1 MREGGRERFDSVD
14 DCWMVDERL
23 NEGGFLGGIVL
34 GMEKEREKGVVLSL
48 FWFSSVMNWD
58 EDIYICRI
66 CIGLSLILSRNE
78 RSSGSCF
85 IRYCAS
91 SGRDDRKR
99 RGIFL
104 FRIILTIKLRIGGR
118 RMKKFAFKCHN
129 LYRLLSL
136 VEQISRR
143 RENFPSYFFFF
154 FV

>member
-1 MREGGRERFDSVD
+1 MNVYLEIRER
-14 DCWMVDERL
+14 
-23 NEGGFLGGIVL
+23 N
-34 GMEKEREKGVVLSL
+34 L
-48 FWFSSVMNWD
+48 F
-58 EDIYICRI
+58 
-66 CIGLSLILSRNE
+66 
-78 RSSGSCF
+78 
-85 IRYCAS
+85 YCAS

-143 RENFPSYFFFF
+143 RENFPSCFFFF
-154 FV
+154 FCIITTTKRRSTATSAVVNTNNFFLTRKNLFPKRVNGWFSWREVFSFTSLSLPPPLFADSYL

>member
-1 MREGGRERFDSVD
+1 M
-14 DCWMVDERL
+14 
-23 NEGGFLGGIVL
+23 
-34 GMEKEREKGVVLSL
+34 
-48 FWFSSVMNWD
+48 
-58 EDIYICRI
+58 
-66 CIGLSLILSRNE
+66 SRNE

-143 RENFPSYFFFF
+143 RENFPFFFF
-154 FV
+154 FFFCIIIKKTYTKRRRTATSAVVNTNNFFLTRKNLFPKRVNGWFSRREVFSFTSLSLPPPLFADSYL